1 MVIVLK
7 SGISAEEKKALSK
20 FLGSQ
25 NFKTN
30 EIAGE
35 EKTIIAAVGRLKMD
49 PREVEVLPGVER
61 VIPIS
66 KPYKMASREFKPQN
80 SVVEI
85 AAPSGQLIRVGGQ
98 RIVAMAGPCAVE
110 SREQMMAVAKRV
122 AESGATILRGGAYKP
137 RTSPYSFQGLG
148 EEGCKIL
155 KEAGDKYGLPVVT
168 ECVAAEYIPAM
179 QKAGIDCYQ
188 VGARNMQNFEMLK
201 RLGKINKPVI
211 LKRGLSATIEEWLMS
226 AEYLLSSGCENV
238 ILCERGIRTYERATR
253 NTLDLSA
260 VPILRGLTH
269 LPIIVDPSHALGIR
283 DKVSPMALAAVAA
296 GADGIIVEVHCNPDK
311 ALSDGPQS
319 LYPEQFDK
327 LMRDIDAFA
336 PILGREVAHLR
347 KNESPA
353 KIVGVKPAGKK
364 SANGAAAKSSAGG
377 KNASKKSAQ
386 KLAVAFCGKRGAYAE
401 QAIARHFDGEA
412 EALPVDSFREIFQSV
427 LDGRADYGMVP
438 IENSLAGSVY
448 ENYDN
453 LAAFEDVSIVSSVT
467 LRIQHALLGVKGA
480 TLADVKSVYSHPQGF
495 AQCSNFLA
503 EHSEWNKID
512 AVSTASAAKLVGESG
527 SASNAAI
534 ASAVNAKYYKLSV
547 IEESIEDDPKNYT
560 RFFVIAANHF
570 VARKKGDLAASLA
583 FRAQKAEGVKP
594 NAVSFVFSTKNEPGS
609 LYNCLGVFDKN
620 KLNLTRLESRPVH
633 GETWKYNF
641 YADAELSPDE
651 RNVEYV
657 SGVLEA
663 LVKAA
668 QGVRLLGVYSAETR

>member
-7 SGISAEEKKALSK
+7 SGISAEEKKALAK

-85 AAPSGQLIRVGGQ
+85 PSPSGQLIRVGGQ

-260 VPILRGLTH
+260 VPILRSLTH

-283 DKVSPMALAAVAA
+283 DKVSPMAFASIAA

-327 LMRDIDAFA
+327 LMRDIDALA
-336 PILGREVAHLR
+336 PIVGREVAHLR
-347 KNESPA
+347 RDEAPV
-353 KIVGVKPAGKK
+353 KISSGKK
-364 SANGAAAKSSAGG
+364 SAKTA
-377 KNASKKSAQ
+377 ASKKAARQ

-401 QAIARHFDGEA
+401 QAITRHFDDEA
-412 EALPVDSFREIFQSV
+412 EALSVDSFREIFQSV

-453 LAAFEDVSIVSSVT
+453 LAGFEDISIVSSVT

-480 TLADVKSVYSHPQGF
+480 TLEDIKSVYSHPQGL
-495 AQCSNFLA
+495 AQCSKFLA
-503 EHSEWNKID
+503 AHTDWNKID
-512 AVSTASAAKLVGESG
+512 SVSTATAAKTVSEKNSK
-527 SASNAAI
+527 ANAAI
-534 ASAVNAKYYKLSV
+534 ANAVNAKYYKLSV
-547 IEESIEDDPKNYT
+547 ISESIEDDPKNYT

-570 VARKKGDLAASLA
+570 VAKKKGDKAASLA
-583 FRAQKAEGVKP
+583 FRAQKSAGVKP
-594 NAVSFVFSTKNEPGS
+594 NAVSFMFSTKNEPGS
-609 LYNCLGVFDKN
+609 LYRCLGVFDKN

-663 LVKAA
+663 LEKEA
-668 QGVRLLGVYSAETR
+668 QGVRLLGVYNAETR

>member
-7 SGISAEEKKALSK
+7 SGISAEEKKALAK

-85 AAPSGQLIRVGGQ
+85 PSPSGQLIRVGGQ

-110 SREQMMAVAKRV
+110 SREQMMSIAKRV

-260 VPILRGLTH
+260 VPILRSLTH

-283 DKVSPMALAAVAA
+283 DKVSPMAFASIAA

-327 LMRDIDAFA
+327 LMRDIDALA
-336 PILGREVAHLR
+336 PIVGREVAHLR
-347 KNESPA
+347 RDEAPV
-353 KIVGVKPAGKK
+353 KISSGKK
-364 SANGAAAKSSAGG
+364 SA
-377 KNASKKSAQ
+377 ASKKAARQ

-401 QAIARHFDGEA
+401 QAITRHFDDEA

-453 LAAFEDVSIVSSVT
+453 LAGFEDISIVSSVT

-480 TLADVKSVYSHPQGF
+480 TLADIKSVYSHPQGL
-495 AQCSNFLA
+495 AQCSKFLA
-503 EHSEWNKID
+503 AHTDWNKID
-512 AVSTASAAKLVGESG
+512 SVSTATAAKIVSEKNSK
-527 SASNAAI
+527 ANAAI

-570 VARKKGDLAASLA
+570 VAKKKGDKAASLA
-583 FRAQKAEGVKP
+583 FRAQKSAGVKP
-594 NAVSFVFSTKNEPGS
+594 NAVSFMFSTKNEPGS
-609 LYNCLGVFDKN
+609 LYRCLGVFDKN

-641 YADAELSPDE
+641 YADAELSSDE
-651 RNVEYV
+651 RNVDYV
-657 SGVLEA
+657 SDVLAALAKEA
-663 LVKAA
+663 
-668 QGVRLLGVYSAETR
+668 QDVRLLGVYNAETR

>member
-7 SGISAEEKKALSK
+7 SGISAEEKKALAK

-85 AAPSGQLIRVGGQ
+85 PSPSGQLIRVGGQ

-122 AESGATILRGGAYKP
+122 SESGATILRGGAYKP

-283 DKVSPMALAAVAA
+283 DKVSPMAFASIAA

-327 LMRDIDAFA
+327 LMRDIDALA
-336 PILGREVAHLR
+336 PIVGREVAHLR
-347 KNESPA
+347 RDEAPV
-353 KIVGVKPAGKK
+353 KISSGKK
-364 SANGAAAKSSAGG
+364 SAKAAE
-377 KNASKKSAQ
+377 NKKAARQ

-401 QAIARHFDGEA
+401 QAITRHFDDEA
-412 EALPVDSFREIFQSV
+412 TALPVDSFREIFQSV

-453 LAAFEDVSIVSSVT
+453 LAGFEDISIVSSVT

-480 TLADVKSVYSHPQGF
+480 ALSDIKSVYSHPQGL
-495 AQCSNFLA
+495 AQCSKFLA
-503 EHSEWNKID
+503 AHTDWNKID
-512 AVSTASAAKLVGESG
+512 SVSTATAAKIVSEKNSK
-527 SASNAAI
+527 ANAAI

-570 VARKKGDLAASLA
+570 VARKKGDKAASLA
-583 FRAQKAEGVKP
+583 FRAQKSAGVKP
-594 NAVSFVFSTKNEPGS
+594 NAVSFMFSTKNEPGS
-609 LYNCLGVFDKN
+609 LYKCLGVFDKN

-641 YADAELSPDE
+641 YADAELSPEE

-663 LVKAA
+663 LEKEA
-668 QGVRLLGVYSAETR
+668 QGVRLLGVYNAETR

>member
-7 SGISAEEKKALSK
+7 SGISAEEKKALAK

-85 AAPSGQLIRVGGQ
+85 PSPSGQLIRVGGQ

-283 DKVSPMALAAVAA
+283 DKVSPMAFASIAA

-327 LMRDIDAFA
+327 LMRDIDALA
-336 PILGREVAHLR
+336 PIVGREVAHLR
-347 KNESPA
+347 RDEAPVKISSA
-353 KIVGVKPAGKK
+353 KSKK
-364 SANGAAAKSSAGG
+364 AAAKKVSA
-377 KNASKKSAQ
+377 KKIT
-386 KLAVAFCGKRGAYAE
+386 VAFCGKRGAYAE
-401 QAIARHFDGEA
+401 QAITRHFDDQA
-412 EALPVDSFREIFQSV
+412 TALPVDSFREIFQSV

-453 LAAFEDVSIVSSVT
+453 LAAFEDISIVSSVT

-480 TLADVKSVYSHPQGF
+480 ALADVKSVYSHPQGF

-503 EHSEWNKID
+503 EHSDWNKID
-512 AVSTASAAKLVGESG
+512 AASTASAAKLVSEKDSK
-527 SASNAAI
+527 ANAAI
-534 ASAVNAKYYKLSV
+534 ASAVNAKYYKLCV
-547 IEESIEDDPKNYT
+547 IEESIEDDPKN
-560 RFFVIAANHF
+560 
-570 VARKKGDLAASLA
+570 
-583 FRAQKAEGVKP
+583 
-594 NAVSFVFSTKNEPGS
+594 
-609 LYNCLGVFDKN
+609 
-620 KLNLTRLESRPVH
+620 
-633 GETWKYNF
+633 
-641 YADAELSPDE
+641 
-651 RNVEYV
+651 
-657 SGVLEA
+657 
-663 LVKAA
+663 
-668 QGVRLLGVYSAETR
+668 

>member
-7 SGISAEEKKALSK
+7 RGISAEEKKSLAK

-35 EKTIIAAVGRLKMD
+35 EETIIAAVGQLKMD

-66 KPYKMASREFKPQN
+66 KPYKMASREFSPQN

-85 AAPSGQLIRVGGQ
+85 PAPSGQLIRVGGQ
-98 RIVAMAGPCAVE
+98 RIVAIAGPCAVE

-122 AESGATILRGGAYKP
+122 SESGAVMLRGGAYKP

-148 EEGCKIL
+148 EEGCKLL

-168 ECVAAEYIPAM
+168 ECVAAEYLPAM

-201 RLGKINKPVI
+201 RLGKIKKPVI
-211 LKRGLSATIEEWLMS
+211 LKRGISATIEEWLMS
-226 AEYLLSSGCENV
+226 AEYLLSSGCEQV

-283 DKVSPMALAAVAA
+283 DKVSSMGFAAIAA

-327 LMRDIDAFA
+327 LMRDIDALA
-336 PILGREVAHLR
+336 PIVGREVAHLR
-347 KNESPA
+347 KSESPVKISSA
-353 KIVGVKPAGKK
+353 KKGGAKAAKAEAAGK
-364 SANGAAAKSSAGG
+364 AK
-377 KNASKKSAQ
+377 
-386 KLAVAFCGKRGAYAE
+386 KLVCAFCGKRGAYAE
-401 QAIARHFDGEA
+401 QAITRHFDDQA
-412 EALPVDSFREIFQSV
+412 TALPVDSFREIFQSV
-427 LDGRADYGMVP
+427 LDGKADYGMVP

-453 LAAFEDVSIVSSVT
+453 LAGFEDISIVSSVT

-480 TLADVKSVYSHPQGF
+480 ALSDIKSVYSHPQGF
-495 AQCSNFLA
+495 AQCSKFLA
-503 EHSEWNKID
+503 EHPEWNKID
-512 AVSTASAAKLVGESG
+512 AVSTATAAKSVGEKNSK
-527 SASNAAI
+527 ANAAI
-534 ASAVNAKYYKLSV
+534 ASAVNAKYYKLDV
-547 IEESIEDDPKNYT
+547 ISDSIEDDPKNYT

-570 VARKKGDLAASLA
+570 VARKKDDKSASLA

-594 NAVSFVFSTKNEPGS
+594 NAVSFMFSVKNEPGS
-609 LYNCLGVFDKN
+609 LYKCLGVFDKN

-633 GETWKYNF
+633 GETWRYNF

-651 RNVEYV
+651 RNVDYV
-657 SGVLEA
+657 SAVLEA
-663 LVKAA
+663 LAKEAHE
-668 QGVRLLGVYSAETR
+668 VRLLGVYNAETR